1 MPASSFSCPAY
12 EGPAYEWVHKI
23 RSENINS
30 SVTCHFRRP
39 LLIHCGHMQWLFD
52 DRGNRYLDLFGGIC
66 TVSVGHCHPKVA
78 ETLEKQARTL
88 WHTSNIYMHPKIHE
102 YAYQLTQ
109 KLPKHLNVVYFVN
122 SGSEANDLAMTL
134 ARQYTT
140 SLDIISIR
148 NCYHGASPPTIA
160 LCGHSTWKPKNS
172 ISSNIIHVTNPD
184 PYQGQWGGYRDSPTQ
199 SLRASESEVN
209 KDGVCSSADKYL
221 ESLREVLHYSVNDG
235 RPAAFFAESIQ
246 GVGGTVQFPLGY
258 LKKAFALVKEHGGV
272 CISDE
277 VQTGFGRTGTHFWG
291 FEGHGLTPDI
301 VTMAK
306 GMGNGFPLAAVVTTP
321 EIAKSLGQ
329 TLHFNTFGGNPLSC
343 SVGLSVLEA
352 LEEDKSQENSLN
364 IGTYFMKELEKLR
377 SEFEIVGDVRG
388 KGLMIGIELVEDKSS
403 RKPLNSQTMGD
414 IYEECKNEGVLY
426 GKGGRYGN

>member
-78 ETLEKQARTL
+78 EALERQVRTL

-184 PYQGQWGGYRDSPTQ
+184 PYQGQWGGYRDSPIQ

-235 RPAAFFAESIQ
+235 RPAAFFAESIQNPLSKNLPFQ

-321 EIAKSLGQ
+321 EIAKSLGK

-352 LEEDKSQENSLN
+352 LEEDKSQE
-364 IGTYFMKELEKLR
+364 I
-377 SEFEIVGDVRG
+377 
-388 KGLMIGIELVEDKSS
+388 
-403 RKPLNSQTMGD
+403 P
-414 IYEECKNEGVLY
+414 
-426 GKGGRYGN
+426 